1 MNSLRPI
8 SRPAVLQDVL
18 IVVVSDDPQ
27 LLEGKGQ
34 VELGPVDPL
43 VVVGE
48 APAEALVHGDA
59 DGEGRELKRFF
70 RLKIKRSG
78 WQKWFYRTRDG
89 AGIL

>member
-34 VELGPVDPL
+34 VELGPVDPF

-70 RLKIKRSG
+70 RLKIKSSG